1 MLKLFISKSKNL
13 DEKEATVLTVLN
25 GLYCNKHDYLF
36 TSVIEIAH
44 TLTGRIIDIRNK
56 DRRMY
61 NNIKAGIKSLAEREI
76 ITILEQDADTY
87 IISNKGL
94 EVDTEKDKF
103 VVVEL
108 WELQKIFSEA
118 NKPFKVFDFFLNLV
132 GTINNTTKEWHM
144 SQDEMVSYWGY
155 GKETIN
161 SYLEQLEN
169 MQLIY
174 VYRHNKRRTD
184 GTYHKI
190 NNSYGRYADRDSIIA
205 EAQGYADTVE
215 CEDIWEKLDRRSI
228 KLRYNAYCNGAK
240 KYDDNPAAIV
250 TLYNE
255 CVLYNKSLAFRKI
268 EGSYDGEYKQGEP
281 LDLSVFSDDK
291 AKWEIVFDASTSADT
306 DQWGEPDALEH
317 DFSVEEMLDIP
328 TISEVTASDLDIET
342 DKVGINDL
350 EDDDILPWMQD
361 SDLQSKDTKVVLS
374 REEAWDL
381 FA

>member
-1 MLKLFISKSKNL
+1 MLKLFISKTKDL
-13 DEKEATVLTVLN
+13 DEKEAIVLTVLN

-61 NNIKAGIKSLAEREI
+61 NNIKAGIKSLAEKEI
-76 ITILEQDADTY
+76 ITILDQYNDNY
-87 IISNKGL
+87 IISKEGL

-174 VYRHNKRRTD
+174 VYRHKKRRTD

-190 NNSYGRYADRDSIIA
+190 NNSYGRYVDKDKVIA

-215 CEDIWEKLDRRSI
+215 CEDIFEKLDRRSI
-228 KLRYNAYCNGAK
+228 KLRYNAYCSDAK
-240 KYDDNPAAIV
+240 KYRNNPTAILV
-250 TLYNE
+250 LYDE
-255 CVLYNKSLAFRKI
+255 CVKYNKSLDFRKI
-268 EGSYDGEYKQGEP
+268 EGSYDGEYKQGEV
-281 LDLSVFSDDK
+281 LDLSVFSEDIEKWDK
-291 AKWEIVFDASTSADT
+291 VYGVSESVDT
-306 DQWGEPDALEH
+306 DNWGEPDPLEH
-317 DFSVEEMLDIP
+317 DFSVAEIIEMPI
-328 TISEVTASDLDIET
+328 IS
-342 DKVGINDL
+342 NFQY
-350 EDDDILPWMQD
+350 EDNKI
-361 SDLQSKDTKVVLS
+361 VVS
-374 REEAWDL
+374 REEAEKM

>member
-13 DEKEATVLTVLN
+13 DEKEATVLAILN
-25 GLYCNKHDYLF
+25 GMY
-36 TSVIEIAH
+36 S
-44 TLTGRIIDIRNK
+44 NK
-56 DRRMY
+56 DDCLATSLKAIGYKVSGRLLNVSIQRDRTILQ
-61 NNIKAGIKSLAEREI
+61 NIKAGIKSLAEREI

-240 KYDDNPAAIV
+240 KYDDNPAAIG
-250 TLYNE
+250 LYIMNA
-255 CVLYNKSLAFRKI
+255 CYIINHWL
-268 EGSYDGEYKQGEP
+268 
-281 LDLSVFSDDK
+281 
-291 AKWEIVFDASTSADT
+291 
-306 DQWGEPDALEH
+306 LE
-317 DFSVEEMLDIP
+317 
-328 TISEVTASDLDIET
+328 
-342 DKVGINDL
+342 K
-350 EDDDILPWMQD
+350 
-361 SDLQSKDTKVVLS
+361 
-374 REEAWDL
+374 
-381 FA
+381 

>member
-1 MLKLFISKSKNL
+1 MLKLFISKSKDL
-13 DEKEATVLTVLN
+13 DEKEATVLMVLN
-25 GLYCNKHDYLF
+25 GLYCNKHDYLI
-36 TSVIEIAH
+36 TSAKGIGCMAC
-44 TLTGRIIDIRNK
+44 GRFLDATVKK
-56 DRRMY
+56 DRTILK
-61 NNIKAGIKSLAEREI
+61 NIRDGIHALADKGF
-76 ITILEQDADTY
+76 ITILSQDGDNY
-87 IISNKGL
+87 IISNERL

-174 VYRHNKRRTD
+174 VYRHKKRRTD

-190 NNSYGRYADRDSIIA
+190 NNSYGRYADKDKIIA

-215 CEDIWEKLDRRSI
+215 CEDIFEKLDRRSI
-228 KLRYNAYCNGAK
+228 KLRYNAYCSDAK
-240 KYDDNPAAIV
+240 KYRDNPAAILV
-250 TLYNE
+250 LYNE
-255 CVLYNKSLAFRKI
+255 CVKYNKSLNFRKI
-268 EGSYDGEYKQGEP
+268 EGSYDGEYKQGEA
-281 LDLSVFSDDK
+281 LDLTVFSEDI
-291 AKWEIVFDASTSADT
+291 AKWDKVYGVSETVDT
-306 DQWGEPDALEH
+306 GDWGEPDPLEH
-317 DFSVEEMLDIP
+317 DFSVAEIIEMP
-328 TISEVTASDLDIET
+328 VIS
-342 DKVGINDL
+342 N
-350 EDDDILPWMQD
+350 
-361 SDLQSKDTKVVLS
+361 LQYEGNKIVVS
-374 REEAWDL
+374 REEAEKM